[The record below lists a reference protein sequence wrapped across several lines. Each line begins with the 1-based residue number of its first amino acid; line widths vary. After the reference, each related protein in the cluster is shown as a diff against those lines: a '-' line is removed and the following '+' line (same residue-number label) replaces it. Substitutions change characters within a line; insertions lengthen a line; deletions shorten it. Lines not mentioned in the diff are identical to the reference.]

1 MKFLT
6 AAVLAALLATVT
18 VSGQTETAKL
28 YTIFD
33 GEGNRIAFE
42 DLMTSLGGADVV
54 FLGEY
59 HDDAVG
65 HAFQAEV
72 FRAAFEKF
80 GSARD
85 VALSLEM
92 FESDVQYIL
101 DEYLSGKI
109 TEDHFLASGRPWKNY
124 KTDYRPLVEFAKE
137 NRLPVIAANAPRR
150 YVNMV
155 SRNGRGSL
163 SSLSKQAKKTLAPLP
178 FGESSEA
185 YAAKFKNLMQAMP
198 AASGGT
204 SRIDNILESQTLW
217 DATMAW
223 WVSRHL
229 KKNKRALVVHLNGGF
244 HTESRLG
251 TPEHLAKYRKKA
263 RSLVVTIRYE
273 KEFTQFDEARH
284 KGLGDF
290 VVLTDASQP
299 RSGK

>member
-1 MKFLT
+1 MKILI
-6 AAVLAALLATVT
+6 AAVIAALITTVA
-18 VSGQTETAKL
+18 VNGQVERSKL

-33 GEGNRIAFE
+33 GEGNRLTFE
-42 DLMTSLGGADVV
+42 DLISRLGTADVV

-59 HDDAVG
+59 HDDSVG

-72 FRAAFEKF
+72 FRAAYEKYQ
-80 GSARD
+80 GERS

-137 NRLPVIAANAPRR
+137 NRLSVIAANAPRR

-163 SSLSKQAKKTLAPLP
+163 DSLSKQAKKTLAPLP

-185 YAAKFKNLMQAMP
+185 YSAKFRNLMSAMP
-198 AASGGT
+198 AASGGS
-204 SRIDNILESQTLW
+204 SRIDNILQSQTLW

-223 WVSRHL
+223 WISRHL
-229 KKNKRALVVHLNGGF
+229 KKNKKALVVHLNGGF

-251 TPEHLAKYRKKA
+251 TPEHLSKYRKKSK
-263 RSLVVTIRYE
+263 SLVVTIRYE
-273 KEFTQFDEARH
+273 KDYGTFDPEKH
-284 KGLGDF
+284 KGIGDF